1 MKNMMK
7 MRYIRVIRGI
17 ITGFGGI
24 RGLKETVMNTK
35 HIRACLFFIFPF
47 FHFLI
52 FISCGGKPTLAD
64 VAEED
69 SLCIDT
75 VATLDEVAVP
85 DTLAPADSV
94 TADSL

>member
-1 MKNMMK
+1 
-7 MRYIRVIRGI
+7 MRIIRGNI
-17 ITGFGGI
+17 RGLRGI

-35 HIRACLFFIFPF
+35 HIRACLFFIFSF
-47 FHFLI
+47 FHFFI

-75 VATLDEVAVP
+75 VATLEEVAVP
-85 DTLAPADSV
+85 DTVAPADSV
-94 TADSL
+94 EADSL

>member
-1 MKNMMK
+1 MMK

-24 RGLKETVMNTK
+24 RGLRGTMAYTK
-35 HIRACLFFIFPF
+35 HIRACLFFIFSF
-47 FHFLI
+47 FHFFI

-64 VAEED
+64 VAEDD

-75 VATLDEVAVP
+75 VATLEEVAVP
-85 DTLAPADSV
+85 DTVAPADSV
-94 TADSL
+94 EADSL

>member
-1 MKNMMK
+1 MMK

-35 HIRACLFFIFPF
+35 HIRACLFFILSF
-47 FHFLI
+47 FHFFI
-52 FISCGGKPTLAD
+52 FISCTGNPGSLAD
-64 VAEED
+64 VAEDD

-75 VATLDEVAVP
+75 VATLDEVALP
-85 DTLAPADSV
+85 DTVAR
-94 TADSL
+94 ADSLAADSL

>member
-1 MKNMMK
+1 MKNM
-7 MRYIRVIRGI
+7 RIIRGN

-35 HIRACLFFIFPF
+35 HIRACLFFIFSF
-47 FHFLI
+47 FHFFI

-64 VAEED
+64 VAEDD

-75 VATLDEVAVP
+75 VATLEEVAVP
-85 DTLAPADSV
+85 DTVAPADSV
-94 TADSL
+94 EADSL

>member
-24 RGLKETVMNTK
+24 RRLKETVMNTK
-35 HIRACLFFIFPF
+35 HIRACLFFIFSF
-47 FHFLI
+47 FHFFI
-52 FISCGGKPTLAD
+52 FISCTGKPSLAE

-69 SLCIDT
+69 SLRIDT
-75 VATLDEVAVP
+75 VATLEDMALP
-85 DTLAPADSV
+85 DTTAC
-94 TADSL
+94 ADSLIVDSL

>member
-1 MKNMMK
+1 

-35 HIRACLFFIFPF
+35 HIRACLFFIFSF
-47 FHFLI
+47 FHFFI
-52 FISCGGKPTLAD
+52 FISCSCNSGSLAD